1 MAYILQIYARG
12 HQKSG
17 DSLLLLRS
25 KNIMIIPIFSV
36 RVVVLLIAFMI
47 LKF

>member
-12 HQKSG
+12 HQKW
-17 DSLLLLRS
+17 DSLLLLSS